1 MQHAKVQQEDAVSP
15 RRGRPSPEETREK
28 IARTLA
34 VARELFSDLG
44 YRAVTMREVARRA
57 DVSTR
62 TLYNHFPDKLKLF
75 NECLDFGSQEWP
87 SPDPREGE
95 APGDVLRRFGLAL
108 VQTLSTD
115 SHLRLGILVY
125 REGAEF
131 PELMEAGNA
140 HRQRYVLEP
149 VVAYLR
155 SIGLEEEGGDENA
168 NLLLAMIV
176 SQWQRR
182 VSYRLPMP
190 TDAETASHVA
200 RAVGIFLDGVRAR

>member
-1 MQHAKVQQEDAVSP
+1 MKASA
-15 RRGRPSPEETREK
+15 RRGRPTPEETQEK

-34 VARELFSDLG
+34 VAREMFSDLG
-44 YRAVTMREVARRA
+44 YRAVTMREVAARA

-75 NECLDFGSQEWP
+75 VECLDFGSQEWP
-87 SPDPREGE
+87 QPAPAEGE
-95 APGDVLRRFGLAL
+95 DAGAVLCRFGIAL

-115 SHLRLGILVY
+115 SHLRLGILVF

-140 HRQRYVLEP
+140 HRERYVLRP

-155 SIGLEEEGGDENA
+155 SIGLEDDDGEDNA
-168 NLLLAMIV
+168 TLLLAMIV
-176 SQWQRR
+176 SEWQRR
-182 VSYRLPMP
+182 VSYRQPMP
-190 TDAETASHVA
+190 SDEETERHVA
-200 RAVGIFLDGVRAR
+200 RAVSIFLDGARAYQAGKA